1 MLGTVTLDLSALG
14 DWLQYAVASV
24 LLTVPAYQFG
34 GMLLRQLLAM
44 AIGKALK
51 PELPEVPDGPQLP
64 APPRPLPRPEQPPGH
79 NAKIVAEYL
88 RSIREVAPHAS
99 AATLLKYATDGLSVL
114 EVAIAEA
121 KLAKRS
127 PVDDDK
133 VEKLEAD
140 HTLPL

>member
-1 MLGTVTLDLSALG
+1 MLGTVTLDLSALD

-34 GMLLRQLLAM
+34 GMLLRQLLAV

-51 PELPEVPDGPQLP
+51 PELPALPDVPQPS
-64 APPRPLPRPEQPPGH
+64 APPRPLQRPEQTSAH

-88 RSIREVAPHAS
+88 RSIREVAPHAA
-99 AATLLKYATDGLSVL
+99 AATLLKYAMDGLSVL

-127 PVDDDK
+127 PGDDDK
-133 VEKLEAD
+133 AEKSEAD
-140 HTLPL
+140 PTLPL